1 MAGLMDRVKTILGSK
16 ANSALDKMENPTETI
31 DYSYVKMQEALQE
44 TKRHVLEVATAK
56 KQLQMQLATLQ
67 KKQAD
72 YAEDARAAVASG
84 RDDLATQALALKAAL
99 TQQIDDLGT
108 HVQETA
114 AEEEKLNQAQKQLE
128 AKIESFRSQKEVM
141 KAEYSAAKASVSI
154 GEAMHGINQHAE
166 DISGSLDRAQ
176 DKIQQM
182 QARASA
188 IDELDESGSMA
199 AIGDGGDSIRQQLE
213 AAKSSDSLKEE
224 LAKLKAEVKG
234 SSSAS

>member
-31 DYSYVKMQEALQE
+31 DYSYAKMQEALQE

-199 AIGDGGDSIRQQLE
+199 AIGDGGDSIDQQLE
-213 AAKSSDSLKEE
+213 AAKTSDSLKEE
-224 LAKLKAEVKG
+224 LAKLKADVKG
-234 SSSAS
+234 SSSAT